1 MNQTH
6 ELYERYECVLKG
18 QHQAS
23 QEKIQF
29 CRHFLESLSTCQ
41 LYCLAIFQFV
51 FCWREWTQDNE
62 HDYHRNLGKNG
73 KLPCPFCPTVVCF
86 VRCSLEDQGPTVPPG
101 TPGLGS
107 SRLTYSAQS
116 LRNLCE
122 GQAFATEILK
132 YKFSEFGGVLKIP
145 S

>member
-1 MNQTH
+1 MCS
-6 ELYERYECVLKG
+6 ERPTPGFTRKDLVL
-18 QHQAS
+18 S
-23 QEKIQF
+23 TF
-29 CRHFLESLSTCQ
+29 SRVSSTCQ

-107 SRLTYSAQS
+107 SRLTQLSHLETCVRVRPLQQ
-116 LRNLCE
+116 R
-122 GQAFATEILK
+122 F
-132 YKFSEFGGVLKIP
+132 
-145 S
+145 